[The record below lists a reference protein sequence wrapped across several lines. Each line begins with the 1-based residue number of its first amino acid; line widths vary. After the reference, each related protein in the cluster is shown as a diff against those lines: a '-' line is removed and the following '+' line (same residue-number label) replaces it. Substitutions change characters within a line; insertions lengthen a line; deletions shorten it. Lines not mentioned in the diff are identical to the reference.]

1 MCCCSLKKD
10 VKPDLKEDAWQLIL
24 KGKILAS
31 TFPDRVE
38 VLSYHTFLF
47 TVCTFFNRNSNAK
60 KSSKCTSFTLKKNH
74 VYPNHFSMVIITLHV
89 T

>member
-38 VLSYHTFLF
+38 VLNYHTFLF

-60 KSSKCTSFTLKKNH
+60 KGQNAHHLHLKKNH
-74 VYPNHFSMVIITLHV
+74 V
-89 T
+89 